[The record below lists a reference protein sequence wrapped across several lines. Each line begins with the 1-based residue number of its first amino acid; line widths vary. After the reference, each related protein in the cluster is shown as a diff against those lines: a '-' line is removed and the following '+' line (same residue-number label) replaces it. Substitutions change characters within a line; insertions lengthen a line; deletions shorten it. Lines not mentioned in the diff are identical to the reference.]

1 MCEWEIE
8 GKESGGITWAMQGLG
23 FGAGKRWY
31 PERPLTAESGLTWG
45 FRGLGG
51 RSLNRLLSACPY

>member
-8 GKESGGITWAMQGLG
+8 GKESEGITQAIQGLK

-31 PERPLTAESGLTWG
+31 PERPLTAESGLAWG
-45 FRGLGG
+45 HRGLD
-51 RSLNRLLSACPY
+51 

>member
-8 GKESGGITWAMQGLG
+8 GKESEGITRAMQGLK

-31 PERPLTAESGLTWG
+31 PERPLTAESGLAWG
-45 FRGLGG
+45 FRGLD
-51 RSLNRLLSACPY
+51 